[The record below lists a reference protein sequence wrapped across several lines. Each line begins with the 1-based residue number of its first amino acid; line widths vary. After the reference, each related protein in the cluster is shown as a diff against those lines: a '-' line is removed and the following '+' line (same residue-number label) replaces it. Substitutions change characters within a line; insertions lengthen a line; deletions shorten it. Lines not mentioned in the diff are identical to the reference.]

1 MRNGENQKAIKE
13 NYNGLRSKNM
23 STKRQINELKKII
36 KEEGREINQS
46 IPSIAS
52 EVVVLVIISL
62 IAAAAL
68 AVGIYTYED
77 NKDKPKDAFTSISV
91 TSEGG
96 TGNGTFE
103 AVGKSQLTLVADSN
117 MTMQGIQDGKKV
129 TFSST
134 GGGGGT
140 PGSPNKSVQFNDG
153 GAFGGE
159 LEFTYDSL
167 NKRLDVDN
175 VTIKQEFKLDNS
187 TGVSLVSITK
197 SGETDGIVTLKNNTY
212 GDTITLTSDET
223 NSKIVL
229 NHGIGDVST
238 VVLESFDSTDERG
251 GVIKLNHDDAD
262 NGEEAV
268 KIIAGSD
275 GGTIILYDTAGT
287 DSGISGI
294 KMKGSGA
301 TGTVEGSGT
310 WNGGKIELSR
320 YNTDSPNQYNT
331 TIRLDSVNQRL
342 TFEGLSG
349 GTTSIGIKESQTEIL
364 YFILP
369 SSHGINGQVVTT
381 DGSGNLRFS
390 SASGVSTIDALNDA
404 SSNGTKFTDSIMLGQ
419 STAPATDSKFN
430 TAVGISAMTSIDGGT
445 SNVVIGYNAGGD
457 ITTGN
462 NLTIIGASAGSG
474 ISGGN
479 NLIVIGANAINSASS
494 NEITLGDGSIDT
506 IRVGTTTL
514 TSLSDGRD
522 KTNIE
527 ETQYGLDFLMK
538 LRPVDYT
545 WQRRILEPGDEN
557 NPKNGKR
564 RSGFIAQEL
573 LEAAGEDGNQV
584 LDLVYDVN
592 PERLEARYG
601 NLIPS
606 MVKSIQQLENKVRML
621 EDKLSRRD
629 YNISDM

>member
-1 MRNGENQKAIKE
+1 MRYGENQKALKE
-13 NYNGLRSKNM
+13 NYNGISSIKM
-23 STKRQINELKKII
+23 SNRRQINELKRII
-36 KEEGREINQS
+36 KDESKEISNNL
-46 IPSIAS
+46 PSVAS
-52 EVVVLVIISL
+52 EVIVLILIAL

-68 AVGIYTYED
+68 SMSIYTYED
-77 NKDKPKDAFTSISV
+77 NKEKPKDAFTSIDVIGS
-91 TSEGG
+91 GG
-96 TGNGTFE
+96 TGTGTFT
-103 AVGKSQLTLVADSN
+103 ASGKTKLTLVADTGMSMVGISN
-117 MTMQGIQDGKKV
+117 GKKV
-129 TFSST
+129 TFEST
-134 GGGGGT
+134 GGVSGGT
-140 PGSPNKSVQFNDG
+140 PGGVAGNVQFNSG
-153 GAFGGE
+153 SNTFLGE
-159 LEFTYDSL
+159 SDFTYDNTS
-167 NKRLDVDN
+167 NTLDVNN
-175 VTIKQEFKLDNS
+175 VTINQEFKLDNN
-187 TGVSLVSITK
+187 TGGVSLVSIIK

-212 GDTITLTSDET
+212 GDTITLTSDES

-229 NHGIGDVST
+229 NHAIGGVST
-238 VVLESFDSTDERG
+238 VVLESRQNDDNNGGCLTLKKDDSESNEKS
-251 GVIKLNHDDAD
+251 VEIL
-262 NGEEAV
+262 
-268 KIIAGSD
+268 SSLD
-275 GGTIILYDTAGT
+275 GGTMILYDTAGA

-294 KMKGSGA
+294 KMKGSGS
-301 TGTVEGSGT
+301 TGSVEGSGT

-331 TIRLDSVNQRL
+331 TITLDSVNQKL

-349 GTTSIGIKESQTEIL
+349 GTTSIGINESQISTL
-364 YFILP
+364 HFILP
-369 SSHGINGQVVTT
+369 GTSGINGQVVTT
-381 DGSGNLRFS
+381 DGSGNLSFT
-390 SASGVSTIDALNDA
+390 SASGVSTINGLNDA
-404 SSNGTKFTDSIMLGQ
+404 SSDGNNFIDSIMLGQ
-419 STAPATDSKFN
+419 AVSPSSSSQFN
-430 TAVGISAMTSIDGGT
+430 TAVGISAMTSINGGT

-479 NLIVIGANAINSASS
+479 NLIVIGANATHSGNSD
-494 NEITLGDGSIDT
+494 EITLGNSSHET
-506 IRVGTTTL
+506 LRVGTTVL

-527 ETQYGLDFLMK
+527 NTQYGLDFLMR

-545 WQRRILEPGDEN
+545 WQRRNLEPGDAN

-621 EDKLSRRD
+621 EDRLSER
-629 YNISDM
+629 

>member
-1 MRNGENQKAIKE
+1 MRYGETQKALKE
-13 NYNGLRSKNM
+13 NYNGISSIKM
-23 STKRQINELKKII
+23 SNRKEINELKKII
-36 KEEGREINQS
+36 KDEEKYVNKNV
-46 IPSIAS
+46 PSVAS
-52 EVVVLVIISL
+52 EVIILIVIAL

-68 AVGIYTYED
+68 SMSIYTYED
-77 NKDKPKDAFTSISV
+77 TKDAFTSIDV
-91 TSEGG
+91 IGDGGAG
-96 TGNGTFE
+96 TGTFK
-103 AVGKSQLTLVADSN
+103 ASGKTKLTLVADTGMS
-117 MTMQGIQDGKKV
+117 MVGDGTDTSV
-129 TFSST
+129 SFLST
-134 GGGGGT
+134 GGGSGT
-140 PGSPNKSVQFNDG
+140 PGGGSGDVQFNNGSG
-153 GAFGGE
+153 GFSGDSQ
-159 LEFTYDSL
+159 FTYDS
-167 NKRLDVDN
+167 
-175 VTIKQEFKLDNS
+175 
-187 TGVSLVSITK
+187 G
-197 SGETDGIVTLKNNTY
+197 KN
-212 GDTITLTSDET
+212 TLTIENIDVT
-223 NSKIVL
+223 SKL
-229 NHGIGDVST
+229 T
-238 VVLESFDSTDERG
+238 VTGTF
-251 GVIKLNHDDAD
+251 
-262 NGEEAV
+262 NGLCYPS
-268 KIIAGSD
+268 SD
-275 GGTIILYDTAGT
+275 G
-287 DSGISGI
+287 
-294 KMKGSGA
+294 
-301 TGTVEGSGT
+301 
-310 WNGGKIELSR
+310 
-320 YNTDSPNQYNT
+320 
-331 TIRLDSVNQRL
+331 
-342 TFEGLSG
+342 
-349 GTTSIGIKESQTEIL
+349 TS
-364 YFILP
+364 
-369 SSHGINGQVVTT
+369 GQVITT
-381 DGSGNLRFS
+381 DGSGNLSFT
-390 SASGVSTIDALNDA
+390 SASGVCLINGLNDA
-404 SSNGTKFTDSIMLGQ
+404 ASNGPNFTNSIMLGQ
-419 STAPATDSKFN
+419 KPQGLLSNADNN
-430 TAVGISAMTSIDGGT
+430 TAVGLSAMYQITSGT

-479 NLIVIGANAINSASS
+479 NLIVIGANAANSASS

-506 IRVGTTTL
+506 IRSGTTTL